1 MTALGKILGVN
12 TDCSNFEQLPR
23 LGFIIG
29 KHILNLEPRDY
40 VDYRETSC
48 DVSLMNLDVPPPK
61 GPLFVFGIPFLQ
73 KYFTA
78 YDVAARKVGFA
89 VARHI
94 DQGSEEAKLLMVD
107 LTTKP
112 VAEGDA

>member
-1 MTALGKILGVN
+1 MGNLGKLLGVN
-12 TDCSNFEQLPR
+12 TDCSNFEQLPK

-29 KHILNLEPRDY
+29 NHILNLEPRDY

-78 YDVAARKVGFA
+78 YDVAEKKVGFA
-89 VARHI
+89 VARHAG
-94 DQGSEEAKLLMVD
+94 QASSKAKILMVD
-107 LTTKP
+107 LSTNP
-112 VAEGDA
+112 